1 MFIATKLTSKCGDTA
16 IFVLQESSKLISR
29 KIWVIEKS
37 WNFHTV
43 PLAYLQKL
51 IWGEQWKME
60 DFCNTRKCTIKI
72 IVGFVLVM
80 LTILLQKPWG
90 TWFIVKHSQ
99 CGNYTT
105 LLNWGFSTPF
115 LHSLCAVLTFSVKS
129 NFDYTISH
137 CGKTSNSLS
146 LKYNSCNQLFSNL
159 FTLAK
164 MLLSRNFCQKLWVL
178 IFIISTLCNL

>member
-90 TWFIVKHSQ
+90 TWFTSFISKVWRLQQFHCHWFYQKNSVNSRFFIKVKNLELK
-99 CGNYTT
+99 CT
-105 LLNWGFSTPF
+105 LLMYVFVYVNWFHEIFLFEKRESIFS
-115 LHSLCAVLTFSVKS
+115 
-129 NFDYTISH
+129 
-137 CGKTSNSLS
+137 
-146 LKYNSCNQLFSNL
+146 
-159 FTLAK
+159 
-164 MLLSRNFCQKLWVL
+164 
-178 IFIISTLCNL
+178 